1 METGNPRAVFI
12 SYARDDIAA
21 AQRAA
26 EALRSNGVEVW
37 FDLNELRGGDAWD
50 QKIRRQ
56 IKACTLFLPVIS
68 TRTQERT
75 EGYFRLEWK
84 LAVERTHLMAE
95 GLTFLVPVVVDD
107 TLDSGAVVP
116 PEFLHV
122 QWMRLPGGLPS
133 QQFVEHVKGL
143 LAKPGK
149 PSVVAKSYPQLSG
162 PDEKSIAILAFAN
175 RASCLP

>member
-1 METGNPRAVFI
+1 MGGPLPCAMEPGSPRAVFI

-50 QKIRRQ
+50 QKIRKQ

-68 TRTQERT
+68 ALTQERS

-84 LAVERTHLMAE
+84 LAVERTH
-95 GLTFLVPVVVDD
+95 
-107 TLDSGAVVP
+107 
-116 PEFLHV
+116 
-122 QWMRLPGGLPS
+122 
-133 QQFVEHVKGL
+133 
-143 LAKPGK
+143 
-149 PSVVAKSYPQLSG
+149 
-162 PDEKSIAILAFAN
+162 
-175 RASCLP
+175 